1 MAYSAPFQPVIL
13 FQPET
18 PADKLAVDMVY
29 SLQNDIRETMNTER
43 SQQTTI
49 GLSEIGMEC
58 DRCVARMLSGQ
69 YANIDDGDKG
79 WKAQI
84 GTFGHAGLEQH
95 FGEKYGN
102 KVHWLK
108 SDFDDNRFPVPTDE
122 KPHYHLEADLK
133 LWQYKTLDLGGHC
146 DLYIEGETFGIVD
159 DWKFQ
164 GPTKLKQT
172 SAGKIGQQY
181 TVQMSA
187 YGLAW
192 QQLGKLVT
200 HVCLYAL
207 PRDGDLNEARPVL
220 MRFDPKPAVD
230 ALARLQRMIDAAE
243 ILEAGFP
250 GEGWDRLIR
259 AQARAGH
266 CFSCAAYE
274 AQEDRGFFGAMFN

>member
-1 MAYSAPFQPVIL
+1 MANYSAPFQPVIL
-13 FQPET
+13 FTPET

-29 SLQNDIRETMNTER
+29 SLMSDIRETMQTER
-43 SQQTTI
+43 NKQISI

-58 DRCVARMLSGQ
+58 DRCVARMLSLQ
-69 YANIDDGDKG
+69 YAPIIDGDKG

-84 GTFGHAGLEQH
+84 GTFGHAGLEEH
-95 FGEKYGN
+95 FAAKYPALVGET
-102 KVHWLK
+102 
-108 SDFDDNRFPVPTDE
+108 PTDAA
-122 KPHYHLEADLK
+122 PFYHLEADLK
-133 LWQYKTLDLGGHC
+133 LWRYKSLDLGGHC

>member
-1 MAYSAPFQPVIL
+1 MANYSTPFQPVIL
-13 FQPET
+13 FTPET

-84 GTFGHAGLEQH
+84 GTFGHAGLEEH
-95 FGEKYGN
+95 FAAKYPALVGET
-102 KVHWLK
+102 
-108 SDFDDNRFPVPTDE
+108 PTDAA
-122 KPHYHLEADLK
+122 PLYHLEQNLK

>member
-1 MAYSAPFQPVIL
+1 MANYSAPFQPVIL

-84 GTFGHAGLEQH
+84 GTFGHAGLEEH
-95 FGEKYGN
+95 FAAKYPALVGEI
-102 KVHWLK
+102 
-108 SDFDDNRFPVPTDE
+108 PTDAA
-122 KPHYHLEADLK
+122 PLYHLEADLK
-133 LWQYKTLDLGGHC
+133 LWQYKSLNLGGHC